1 VEQAALTRSEL
12 HLTEHQGQDRYL
24 ADHPTG
30 GAIGDHNLIVRAA
43 MREASRRE
51 ALHYVVMP
59 IPEILKQIDAEI
71 ARLKQARHILAGKPP
86 APKPKAKRTRAAAA
100 RQPIREVQRRRR
112 ASEKTPVVTVLEP
125 VVRRKRAAQPR
136 AVVPATTALTAT
148 VPMGPIAVRAADV
161 PVRVA
166 LPPPPPR
173 RGILDAANF
182 LN

>member
-1 VEQAALTRSEL
+1 
-12 HLTEHQGQDRYL
+12 
-24 ADHPTG
+24 
-30 GAIGDHNLIVRAA
+30 
-43 MREASRRE
+43 
-51 ALHYVVMP
+51 MP

-71 ARLKQARHILAGKPP
+71 ARLKQVRNILAGKTP
-86 APKPKAKRTRAAAA
+86 APKPTAKRTRSAEA
-100 RQPIREVQRRRR
+100 RQRIGEVPRRRR
-112 ASEKTPVVTVLEP
+112 AVEKAPVVTVLEP
-125 VVRRKRAAQPR
+125 VVRRTRATQPR

-161 PVRVA
+161 PVRVV